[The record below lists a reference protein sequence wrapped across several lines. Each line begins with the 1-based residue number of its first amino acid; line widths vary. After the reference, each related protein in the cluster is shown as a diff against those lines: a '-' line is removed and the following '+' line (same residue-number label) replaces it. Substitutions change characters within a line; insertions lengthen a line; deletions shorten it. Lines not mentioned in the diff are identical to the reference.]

1 MIIITA
7 LLLIMSIGMF
17 VACADDNTPTTKF
30 DVTFNLNGAIGV
42 APVAQVVESGK
53 FATEPTAPTREG
65 YTFGGW
71 FKEATCA
78 NAWTFATSAVTAN
91 VELFAK
97 WTAVITGLEISAPA
111 KKTTFDAG
119 DQFVSDGLIV
129 SSVWG
134 DGRKEK
140 LARSEIYV
148 NSIAFD
154 SVTIGVY
161 KIEIIL
167 LADQTKK
174 VSYDVNVVE
183 PRAVKEVRIKA
194 NSVYDKQILIDEQ
207 WNDDNV
213 FFEIEFT
220 NGAVEDI
227 ANSSVMSTPGA
238 TEITFEYSFE
248 PKTTQT
254 IIVTV
259 AIVDPAQQ
267 PVTALVIQSLPTI
280 TTFQKG
286 GTFSSDGLVV
296 CKKLVGYG
304 DRLFPAT
311 GEFNISAVDM
321 QTVGSQVV
329 TLTST
334 KTTTV
339 TATFDI
345 NIVDTTGATITGIAL
360 NQSSTQQKEFYV
372 GETFN
377 ANGLRVDKKMSNNV
391 AVGLTSAEYVIDSA
405 LFDTATVGTYSI
417 KIKLNGSEFVVAYDV
432 IVKAVDFD
440 GLYYVTEEDVAHGL
454 AAQAYALKI
463 ENGKYSAMYEPVGGT
478 FAPLKPYVIARNE
491 NGQVQIDAWTY
502 DSVAKTFTNA
512 TDGVAKLLRP
522 TDILITIE
530 HSTYKGFILVAN
542 ENGCVEQKFIDGL
555 GHVGVFYMDANKQT
569 KLTPS
574 TKFTQSTTIYLIGP
588 DVDYTGKPFI
598 GEYYTPFN
606 NQLVL
611 KVGAKQMEMEDMV
624 FDYIAIESNGIW
636 ILDVSA
642 VGGKMMFNPVTKQM
656 EMDGNTPL
664 KMLDRTTQAIVTF
677 TSTNGNVTPQFL
689 GKRVVTKGESLPALV
704 KGQYNYIKYTFATY
718 NGAAITAD
726 ITIDLTAAED
736 VNVSN
741 AISGKF
747 GTFANY
753 VVFDEQTETF
763 AISKKGVQVAT
774 GAFVLVDK
782 IGERYIFTLTIGAQN
797 VTVE

>member
-1 MIIITA
+1 
-7 LLLIMSIGMF
+7 
-17 VACADDNTPTTKF
+17 
-30 DVTFNLNGAIGV
+30 
-42 APVAQVVESGK
+42 
-53 FATEPTAPTREG
+53 
-65 YTFGGW
+65 
-71 FKEATCA
+71 
-78 NAWTFATSAVTAN
+78 
-91 VELFAK
+91 
-97 WTAVITGLEISAPA
+97 
-111 KKTTFDAG
+111 
-119 DQFVSDGLIV
+119 
-129 SSVWG
+129 
-134 DGRKEK
+134 
-140 LARSEIYV
+140 
-148 NSIAFD
+148 
-154 SVTIGVY
+154 
-161 KIEIIL
+161 
-167 LADQTKK
+167 
-174 VSYDVNVVE
+174 
-183 PRAVKEVRIKA
+183 
-194 NSVYDKQILIDEQ
+194 
-207 WNDDNV
+207 
-213 FFEIEFT
+213 
-220 NGAVEDI
+220 
-227 ANSSVMSTPGA
+227 
-238 TEITFEYSFE
+238 
-248 PKTTQT
+248 
-254 IIVTV
+254 
-259 AIVDPAQQ
+259 
-267 PVTALVIQSLPTI
+267 TALVIQSLPTI

-296 CKKLVGYG
+296 YKKLVGYG
-304 DRLFPAT
+304 DRLFPAA

-321 QTVGSQVV
+321 QAVGSQVV

-377 ANGLRVDKKMSNNV
+377 ANGLRVDKTMSNNV

-417 KIKLNGSEFVVAYDV
+417 KIKLNGSELVVAYDV

-611 KVGAKQMEMEDMV
+611 KVGAKQMEMEGMV
-624 FDYIAIESNGIW
+624 VDYIAIESNGIW
-636 ILDVSA
+636 ILDVPTM
-642 VGGKMMFNPVTKQM
+642 GGKMMFNPVTKQM

-774 GAFVLVDK
+774 GAFVFVDK
-782 IGERYIFTLTIGAQN
+782 IGDKYIFSLTIGAQN
-797 VTVE
+797 VTVEIIVANNERILTIPSGDYKGEYYTNTSFFDGTEPFVDTFVFGTSPLTKTITIYTGGNMEIDGQYCSLNKVVATATGYTLSVEQPGQTGSTIFDVEYVTATQSLVYNGETYKGSMCNGKAFVGKFYCDTMIVEIKTNGAIDFITGAKFDPQTMAQSVSEPNAGKITITTQGNETLVY